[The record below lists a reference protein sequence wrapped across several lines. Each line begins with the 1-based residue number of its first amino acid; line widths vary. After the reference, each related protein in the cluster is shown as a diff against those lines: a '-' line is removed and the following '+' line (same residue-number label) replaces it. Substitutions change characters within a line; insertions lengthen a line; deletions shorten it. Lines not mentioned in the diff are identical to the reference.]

1 MPIMIEK
8 QKSPQTYSVSV
19 SRHDESH
26 ATAVSRE
33 HSLTLNIKR
42 GGGEAGFNAAETLL
56 AALGTCVLTNVN
68 TYTQKMRLNVNNVR
82 IELDGVRQDDPPM
95 LTQIHYRLV
104 FDSPESI
111 EKLQALHDI
120 SVRYGT
126 VTNTLTHGIQL
137 QGEVVIMQQESNPQ

>member
-1 MPIMIEK
+1 MNDK
-8 QKSPQTYSVSV
+8 QKSPQTYNVTV
-19 SRHDESH
+19 SRQDESH

-68 TYTQKMRLNVNNVR
+68 TYIQKMRLNVNNVR

-104 FDSPESI
+104 FDSPEPL
-111 EKLQALHDI
+111 EKLHALHEI
-120 SVRYGT
+120 SLRYGT
-126 VTNTLTHGIQL
+126 VMNTLMHGIQP
-137 QGEVVIMQQESNPQ
+137 QGEVIVIQRESDPL